1 MTRSTLPTVVT
12 GTATEPLLSRAGLQT
27 AATIVIGIVV
37 AWGLPLSNTQQAAIL
52 FAVGALSPFILAWWA
67 RRHVNSPATM
77 KAVINQRNP

>member
-1 MTRSTLPTVVT
+1 MVT

-27 AATIVIGIVV
+27 AATVIIGIVV

-77 KAVINQRNP
+77 KAVMNHRNP

>member
-1 MTRSTLPTVVT
+1 MTRSTLPTMVT

-37 AWGLPLSNTQQAAIL
+37 AWGLPLSNTQQDWIL
-52 FAVGALSPFILAWWA
+52 FGVGALSPFILAWWA